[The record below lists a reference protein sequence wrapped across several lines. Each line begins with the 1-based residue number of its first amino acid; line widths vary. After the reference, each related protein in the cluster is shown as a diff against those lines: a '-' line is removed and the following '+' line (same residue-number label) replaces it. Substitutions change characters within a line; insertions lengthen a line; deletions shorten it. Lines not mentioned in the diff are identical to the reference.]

1 MMATKIGKAM
11 LGNELPAT
19 LNGLIVRVSLWL
31 ALFLSYFPSVFFFF
45 HAISPARVSRQG
57 RAGVVLLVSLKGP
70 RQKETSSQHVLLHS
84 LGCRER
90 ACRIVHWI
98 LKFPPSD
105 THHLCSH
112 FIDQNSHMIVAILE
126 GET

>member
-1 MMATKIGKAM
+1 MRRG
-11 LGNELPAT
+11 G
-19 LNGLIVRVSLWL
+19 S
-31 ALFLSYFPSVFFFF
+31 
-45 HAISPARVSRQG
+45 ARQ
-57 RAGVVLLVSLKGP
+57 SLKGP